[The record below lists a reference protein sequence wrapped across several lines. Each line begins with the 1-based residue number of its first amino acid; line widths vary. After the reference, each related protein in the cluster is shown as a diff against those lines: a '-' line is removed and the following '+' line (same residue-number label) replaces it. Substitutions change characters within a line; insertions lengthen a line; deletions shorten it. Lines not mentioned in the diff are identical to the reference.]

1 MLGLRPRLTY
11 AICLTIL
18 TLSGLAFAQ
27 RGSIARAMYG
37 EGRRRVDVTRRIQD
51 LARDGSLNF
60 RLTNEALGVSDPSPG
75 RPKELTIR
83 VQQWNG
89 RSRDYRFPEKSQ
101 VVLQVGRGDSYEGR
115 LSYDDQRRFDS
126 YYTRWLDYQRT
137 NNRGEVASMER
148 RMRDIYGRYRIPLSV
163 DFDQVAS
170 PNLQPRPR

>member
-1 MLGLRPRLTY
+1 MPGLRTKLTY
-11 AICLTIL
+11 AICFMIL
-18 TLSGLAFAQ
+18 TLSGVAFAQ
-27 RGSIARAMYG
+27 RGSIVRATYG
-37 EGRRRVDVTRRIQD
+37 EGRRRLDVTQRIQD

-75 RPKELTIR
+75 RPKELKIR

-89 RSRDYRFPEKSQ
+89 HSRDYHFQEKSQ
-101 VVLQVGRGDSYEGR
+101 VVLQVGSGNSYEGR

-170 PNLQPRPR
+170 RGIRPR